1 MHFGFMN
8 VMLVLNNNWHVLV
21 NHVATFRVA
30 RARVQIYLGCVGI
43 TPQLKMM

>member
-8 VMLVLNNNWHVLV
+8 VMLLHNDNRHNSV

-30 RARVQIYLGCVGI
+30 RAIVQTYL
-43 TPQLKMM
+43 